1 MQKTAFLLKI
11 QSAEKS
17 VIFFVPDLV
26 ALNRR
31 AEVGDG
37 KNKRRLEYLDD
48 IPIAKRALN
57 Y

>member
-26 ALNRR
+26 ALQRR

-37 KNKRRLEYLDD
+37 KSKRRLEYLDD